1 MQNIVFL
8 DRQSL
13 RAELRA
19 PSFAHA
25 WTEHVQT
32 RPDQVVERLQHATVA
47 ITNKVPIRRDT
58 LAQLPNLKLI
68 AMAATGYDVIDVD
81 ACRERGVAVAE
92 GVPVGDGVGDP
103 VALALAVGGG
113 VALPLALALPV
124 ALPTRVYVIAPLPPL
139 TEPTSVPLAVS
150 PVLPGSLPVTVPG
163 ARSWPSWFRSRAF
176 S

>member
-81 ACRERGVAVAE
+81 ACRAG
-92 GVPVGDGVGDP
+92 
-103 VALALAVGGG
+103 
-113 VALPLALALPV
+113 
-124 ALPTRVYVIAPLPPL
+124 
-139 TEPTSVPLAVS
+139 
-150 PVLPGSLPVTVPG
+150 
-163 ARSWPSWFRSRAF
+163 
-176 S
+176 